1 MRLLQGS
8 VIIDVVARVQ
18 HITISGY
25 TDGALRSTFTD
36 SISEPIGRVQR
47 SRLVTIVCR
56 LQVGGQDRARAVTFS
71 SHQAGDSN
79 YCGELGASRSSSLPH
94 FLLTSRRI
102 AMLV

>member
-1 MRLLQGS
+1 MSEVSSLVSDWSCPSIVDYWDGDA

-25 TDGALRSTFTD
+25 TDGAAALRTTLTD

-56 LQVGGQDRARAVTFS
+56 LQVGGRTALA
-71 SHQAGDSN
+71 
-79 YCGELGASRSSSLPH
+79 L
-94 FLLTSRRI
+94 
-102 AMLV
+102 